1 MLAQHI
7 LRKGGTVEIEGVSFV
22 IDGTGEVQ
30 IGDAYIAERNSG
42 PKLLIAKE
50 LDHRGWIV
58 PTEIGYCFDEWD
70 CVKVKMVEP
79 VTLNNLFLSGDAVKK
94 LYEQYNN
101 PTHY

>member
-22 IDGTGEVQ
+22 MDGTGEVQ

-58 PTEIGYCFDEWD
+58 PTEIGYCFDDWE
-70 CVKVKMVEP
+70 CVKVKIVEQ
-79 VTLNNLFLSGDAVKK
+79 LRLGESNDIH
-94 LYEQYNN
+94 Q
-101 PTHY
+101 